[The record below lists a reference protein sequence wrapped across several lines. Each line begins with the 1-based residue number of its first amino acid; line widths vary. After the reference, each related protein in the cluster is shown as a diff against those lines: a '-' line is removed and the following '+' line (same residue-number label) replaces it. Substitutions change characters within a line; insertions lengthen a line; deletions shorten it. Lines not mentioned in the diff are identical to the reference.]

1 MLAIDHL
8 FLGWKPEKLS
18 AKVVRYSDLLEK
30 VSNKKISTIKA
41 IKAMK
46 EATQEMPLVRKRM
59 KSRNVNEKELATDLH
74 NIIKNIFR
82 KVMSEVAYYTDEED
96 FEKDFARL

>member
-1 MLAIDHL
+1 
-8 FLGWKPEKLS
+8 
-18 AKVVRYSDLLEK
+18 
-30 VSNKKISTIKA
+30 
-41 IKAMK
+41 MK

-59 KSRNVNEKELATDLH
+59 KSRNVNEKELATDLY